1 MGKLLDFFFGKDPE
15 IFNAEGKVEHKL
27 PKTYWEKW
35 QARFR
40 ENPEY
45 NWRLHSGQ
53 KRGQTQVQVVQPKEK
68 LKSGH

>member
-1 MGKLLDFFFGKDPE
+1 MGKILDFLFGKDPD

-27 PKTYWEKW
+27 PKSYWDAW

-40 ENPEY
+40 ENPHY

-53 KRGQTQVQVVQPKEK
+53 KRGQTQGKSAQVKK
-68 LKSGH
+68 